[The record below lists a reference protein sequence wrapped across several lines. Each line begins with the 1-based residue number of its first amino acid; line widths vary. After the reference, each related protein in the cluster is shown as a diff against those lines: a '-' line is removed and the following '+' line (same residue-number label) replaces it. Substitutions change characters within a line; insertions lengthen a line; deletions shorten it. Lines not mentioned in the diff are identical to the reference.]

1 MRHGHRSTYTDSSV
15 RCCRKKAAAAA
26 CAEGRLEAATS
37 NNPFGKTDASASA
50 TADEPDIQA
59 EAAAMAV
66 LAAERLAALLD
77 FNAQRLGPKAGLK
90 VLSISIVSYCPFL
103 YVTCAPDPL

>member
-1 MRHGHRSTYTDSSV
+1 M
-15 RCCRKKAAAAA
+15 AA

-77 FNAQRLGPKAGLK
+77 FNTERLGPKAGLK
-90 VLSISIVSYCPFL
+90 VLSISIGISSSPSCT
-103 YVTCAPDPL
+103 TCTQDALLLCCA

>member
-1 MRHGHRSTYTDSSV
+1 MWRG
-15 RCCRKKAAAAA
+15 RKKAAAAA
-26 CAEGRLEAATS
+26 CAEGRLEAAVS
-37 NNPFGKTDASASA
+37 NNPFGKADAGATA

-77 FNAQRLGPKAGLK
+77 FNAQRLGPRAGLK
-90 VLSISIVSYCPFL
+90 VLL
-103 YVTCAPDPL
+103 L

>member
-1 MRHGHRSTYTDSSV
+1 MEYAAWRR
-15 RCCRKKAAAAA
+15 RKKAAAAA
-26 CAEGRLEAATS
+26 CSEGRLEAATS
-37 NNPFGKTDASASA
+37 NNPFGKTDAGASA

-77 FNAQRLGPKAGLK
+77 FNAQHLGPKAGLK
-90 VLSISIVSYCPFL
+90 VGIW
-103 YVTCAPDPL
+103 A